1 MVKEL
6 PSQGTPSS
14 LQARKGL
21 GRPYHFTK
29 MHLTNDGEAQPP
41 PPVPPNT
48 VPNAIM
54 QGPIT
59 AARGSHF
66 RGHGFQ
72 LKQKRKPLQEEAR
85 FTNPTIRGAG
95 DPAADESQKD
105 LPWAGDSRGWPGQE
119 QGGGASAR
127 RLDLEVEPHS
137 EERGA
142 SWEPA
147 SDP

>member
-14 LQARKGL
+14 LRARKGL

-41 PPVPPNT
+41 PLLFPQTLSPTPLCKGRLQRPVEVTFAVMVFNC
-48 VPNAIM
+48 
-54 QGPIT
+54 
-59 AARGSHF
+59 
-66 RGHGFQ
+66 
-72 LKQKRKPLQEEAR
+72 KQKRKPLQEEAR

-127 RLDLEVEPHS
+127 
-137 EERGA
+137 
-142 SWEPA
+142 
-147 SDP
+147 